1 LVPQVTGA
9 KIYHL
14 ELDNHRIEVS
24 NAVMK
29 PSRLSL
35 CRMAQV
41 GSGRAALFAA
51 GVVIPCILLSGCSS
65 SPLAKHTIALSAAL
79 APVVD
84 QSAAAYRDAEALHDL
99 RSDYEAVVAF
109 ENKDASFNPR
119 TAPELMSQKDL
130 QVRLAVL
137 AALQAYSSSLN
148 EIVKGNDSPEL
159 EAASKSAGDSLT
171 SLGNRLAPSIDNVL
185 GIAAASATTNTT
197 VTTVSGSTSTTTSST
212 AKTAVPLLSTSVRNG
227 ISTGMDALG
236 QFLVNRTVEKELPD
250 KIVQMDSSVQALCK
264 VLADDIQTLRD
275 LDEHD
280 YNRILNLEKQ
290 FILEDEAPGKNVNP
304 QQHRAEIMKL
314 PEIARQQRAA
324 DEILSSLQE
333 AIQKLALTHHALAAE
348 AQHDNPETLKQKLS
362 ELADAGSGLGKFYS
376 SLPTK

>member
-1 LVPQVTGA
+1 
-9 KIYHL
+9 
-14 ELDNHRIEVS
+14 
-24 NAVMK
+24 MK
-29 PSRLSL
+29 PSRLSV

-41 GSGRAALFAA
+41 GPGRAAIIAA
-51 GVVIPCILLSGCSS
+51 GIVFPCILLSGCSS
-65 SPLAKHTIALSAAL
+65 SPLVKHTTALSAAL
-79 APVVD
+79 APVVE
-84 QSAAAYRDAEALHDL
+84 QSAAAYRDAETLHDL

-109 ENKDASFNPR
+109 ENKDATYNPR
-119 TAPELMSQKDL
+119 TTPELLSEKDL
-130 QVRLAVL
+130 KVRLAVL
-137 AALQAYSSSLN
+137 AALEAYSTSLN

-171 SLGNRLAPSIDNVL
+171 SLGNHLAPSIDNVL
-185 GIAAASATTNTT
+185 GIAAAASTTTDTT

-212 AKTAVPLLSTSVRNG
+212 TKTAAPLLSTAVKNG
-227 ISTGMDALG
+227 ISTGIDALG
-236 QFLVNRTVEKELPD
+236 QFLVNRTIEKELPD
-250 KIVQMDSSVQALCK
+250 KIVQMDTSVQALCK
-264 VLADDIQTLRD
+264 ALADDIQTLRD
-275 LDEHD
+275 LGEHD

-290 FILEDEAPGKNVNP
+290 FILEDEAAGKNVNP

-333 AIQKLALTHHALAAE
+333 AILKLALTHHALAAE
-348 AQHDNPETLKQKLS
+348 AQHNNPETLKQKLS

>member
-1 LVPQVTGA
+1 
-9 KIYHL
+9 
-14 ELDNHRIEVS
+14 
-24 NAVMK
+24 MK

-35 CRMAQV
+35 CRTAQV
-41 GSGRAALFAA
+41 GPGRVTFFAA
-51 GVVIPCILLSGCSS
+51 GIVIPCILLSGCSS
-65 SPLAKHTIALSAAL
+65 SPLAKHTTALSIAL

-99 RSDYEAVVAF
+99 RSDYEAIVAF
-109 ENKDASFNPR
+109 ENKDASYNPR
-119 TAPELMSQKDL
+119 TTPELLSQKDL

-171 SLGNRLAPSIDNVL
+171 SLGNSLAPSIDNVL
-185 GIAAASATTNTT
+185 GIAAAASTKTDTT

-212 AKTAVPLLSTSVRNG
+212 TKTAAPLLATGVKNG
-227 ISTGMDALG
+227 ISTGIDALG

-250 KIVQMDSSVQALCK
+250 KIVQMDTSVQALCK
-264 VLADDIQTLRD
+264 ALADDIQTLRD

-290 FILEDEAPGKNVNP
+290 FILEDEVPGKNVNP

-333 AIQKLALTHHALAAE
+333 AILRLALTHRALAAE

-362 ELADAGSGLGKFYS
+362 ELANAGSGLGKFYS